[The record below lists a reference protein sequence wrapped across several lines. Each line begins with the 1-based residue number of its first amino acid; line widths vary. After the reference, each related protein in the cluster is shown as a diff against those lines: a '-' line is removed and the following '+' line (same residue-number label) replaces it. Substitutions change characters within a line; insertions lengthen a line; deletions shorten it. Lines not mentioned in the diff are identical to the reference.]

1 MEMDK
6 CNLYKIFSR
15 TLIVAVLCIFA
26 FASASDAAEKV
37 SANRVD
43 IDLTKMNSTMVYSM
57 VFQMVTEPKKFVG
70 KTIKMKGA
78 FSSYQDEETGRRFF
92 GCVIKDALACC
103 SQGLAFETA
112 KVRRYPND
120 YPDEGA
126 SITIVGTFEFEKEED
141 GIGFPI
147 IKNAKL
153 YK

>member
-26 FASASDAAEKV
+26 FASASDAAEK
-37 SANRVD
+37 
-43 IDLTKMNSTMVYSM
+43 

-120 YPDEGA
+120 YPDKGA

>member
-1 MEMDK
+1 MEI

-15 TLIVAVLCIFA
+15 TVIVAVLCLFA

-37 SANRVD
+37 SANNVD
-43 IDLTKMNSTMVYSM
+43 LDLTRMSSTMVYSM
-57 VFQMVTEPKKFVG
+57 VFQMVTEPQKFIG

-120 YPDEGA
+120 YPDEGTP
-126 SITIVGTFEFEKEED
+126 ITIIGTFEFEKEED

-147 IKNAKL
+147 IKKATL
-153 YK
+153 SR

>member
-1 MEMDK
+1 MEI

-15 TLIVAVLCIFA
+15 TVIVAVLCLFA

-37 SANRVD
+37 SANNVD
-43 IDLTKMNSTMVYSM
+43 LDLTRMSSTMVYSM
-57 VFQMVTEPKKFVG
+57 VFQMVTERQKFIG

-120 YPDEGA
+120 YPDEGTP
-126 SITIVGTFEFEKEED
+126 ITIIGTFEFEKEED

-147 IKNAKL
+147 IKKATL
-153 YK
+153 SR

>member
-1 MEMDK
+1 MEI

-15 TLIVAVLCIFA
+15 TLIVAVLFLFA

-37 SANRVD
+37 SANNVD
-43 IDLTKMNSTMVYSM
+43 LDLTRMSSTMVYSM
-57 VFQMVTEPKKFVG
+57 VFQMVTEPQKFIG

-120 YPDEGA
+120 YPDEGTP
-126 SITIVGTFEFEKEED
+126 ITIIGTFEFEKEED

-147 IKNAKL
+147 IKKATL
-153 YK
+153 SR